1 MSDLRVPLDDVVAF
15 LDTKLEVH
23 KYDEVGSNGLVLRTS
38 EAVSRVAAAVN
49 TSFHAIS
56 RAKFADAD
64 LLLVHHRTWPE
75 IDLELAPQKLD
86 RLKDNG
92 ISLYG
97 AHSALD
103 GAAGFGNPDLLAAAL
118 GVTVHQRFLPYH
130 GGMAGVVGRYDRTFA
145 QLSERMRDVLGEP
158 IEVWENTPTCQRIAI
173 ATGGAGN
180 TSMLEAARQHG
191 ADTYITGEGSMYT
204 KLYAR
209 ERGINLIFGTHWA
222 TETLGVK
229 ALAAQLEERFGLPW
243 VFIAEQDDIR

>member
-1 MSDLRVPLDDVVAF
+1 VSVPLDDVVAF
-15 LDTKLEVH
+15 LDAKLQVH
-23 KYDEVGSNGLVLRTS
+23 LFDEVASNGLVLRSS
-38 EAVSRVAAAVN
+38 ESVDRVACAVN
-49 TSFHAIS
+49 TSFHAIA

-64 LLLVHHRTWPE
+64 LLVVHHRTWPE

-103 GAAGFGNPDLLAAAL
+103 GATGFGNPDLLAAAL
-118 GVTVHQRFLPYH
+118 GVVVHERFLPDH
-130 GGMAGVVGRYDRTFA
+130 GGMAGVVGRHDRAFA
-145 QLSERMRDVLGEP
+145 QLCERMRDALGEP
-158 IEVWENTPTCQRIAI
+158 IEAWENTPTCKRVAI

-180 TSMLEAARQHG
+180 TTMVEAARQHG
-191 ADTYITGEGSMYT
+191 ADTYVTGEGSMYT

-209 ERGINLIFGTHWA
+209 ERGINLIFGSHWA

-229 ALAAQLEERFGLPW
+229 ALASQLEERFGLPW

>member
-1 MSDLRVPLDDVVAF
+1 MSVPLDDVVAF
-15 LDTKLEVH
+15 LDGKLEVH
-23 KYDEVGSNGLVLRTS
+23 RFDEVASNGLVLRAS
-38 EAVSRVAAAVN
+38 ETVSRVAAAVN
-49 TSFHAIS
+49 TSFHAMA

-64 LLLVHHRTWPE
+64 LLIVHHRTWPE

-103 GAAGFGNPDLLAAAL
+103 GASGFGNPDLLAAAL
-118 GVTVHQRFLPYH
+118 GVIVQERFLPYH
-130 GGMAGVVGRYDRTFA
+130 GGMAGVVGRHDRTFA
-145 QLSERMRDVLGEP
+145 QLCERMRDALGEP
-158 IEVWENTPTCQRIAI
+158 IEAWENAPTCRRIAI
-173 ATGGAGN
+173 ATGGAGS
-180 TSMLEAARQHG
+180 TTMLESARQHG
-191 ADTYITGEGSMYT
+191 ADTYVTGEGSMYT

-209 ERGINLIFGTHWA
+209 ERGINLIFGSHWA

-229 ALAAQLEERFGLPW
+229 SLASQLEERFGLPW

>member
-1 MSDLRVPLDDVVAF
+1 MSVPLDLVVAF
-15 LDTKLEVH
+15 LDAKLEVQRF
-23 KYDEVGSNGLVLRTS
+23 DEVASNGLVLRSS
-38 EAVSRVAAAVN
+38 ETVSRVAAAVN
-49 TSFHAIS
+49 TSFHAMA

-64 LLLVHHRTWPE
+64 LLIVHHRTWPE
-75 IDLELAPQKLD
+75 IDLDLAPQKLD

-103 GAAGFGNPDLLAAAL
+103 GAPGFGNPDLLAAAL
-118 GVTVHQRFLPYH
+118 GVTVNERFLPYH
-130 GGMAGVVGRYDRTFA
+130 GGMAGVVGRHDRTFA
-145 QLSERMRDVLGEP
+145 QLCDRMRDVLAEP
-158 IEVWENTPTCQRIAI
+158 IEAWENTPTCRRVAI

-180 TSMLEAARQHG
+180 TTMVEAARLAG
-191 ADTYITGEGSMYT
+191 ADTYVTGEGSMYT

-209 ERGINLIFGTHWA
+209 ERGVNLIFGTHWA

-229 ALAAQLEERFGLPW
+229 ALAAQLEERFGLSW